1 VQKNKWTDA
10 RTIEEIRKKK
20 LFNDILEATNHA
32 VKFLR
37 MLTLKM
43 ENFQIENNE
52 EGSEEEN
59 NIIVEENAHYDI
71 QDTTTEEGTD
81 GEEESNEEEWRMKK
95 EEQRGHVKQRN
106 YIDEN
111 AYFVFCENLYFEIW
125 LTFISI
131 PNY

>member
-1 VQKNKWTDA
+1 MFRKLLIDA
-10 RTIEEIRKKK
+10 SLGAIQPIKVPYKSLDLPLSKITELCKKIMETETRTIEEIRKKE

-71 QDTTTEEGTD
+71 QDTITEEGTD
-81 GEEESNEEEWRMKK
+81 DEEESNEEK
-95 EEQRGHVKQRN
+95 
-106 YIDEN
+106 
-111 AYFVFCENLYFEIW
+111 
-125 LTFISI
+125 
-131 PNY
+131 